1 MFQFFNGLPVRQ
13 TIRFGQSRI
22 LCSQNTFFVFA
33 KHVFVF
39 AKHVFCVRNSHQNM
53 RKHSKPQTLCA
64 VLFAGEYVKHER
76 KKQSKTETQER

>member
-1 MFQFFNGLPVRQ
+1 MFQFSNGLPVRQ

-33 KHVFVF
+33 KHVF
-39 AKHVFCVRNSHQNM
+39 CVRNSHQNV
-53 RKHSKPQTLCA
+53 REHSKPQTLCA
-64 VLFAGEYVKHER
+64 VWFAGEYVKHGR